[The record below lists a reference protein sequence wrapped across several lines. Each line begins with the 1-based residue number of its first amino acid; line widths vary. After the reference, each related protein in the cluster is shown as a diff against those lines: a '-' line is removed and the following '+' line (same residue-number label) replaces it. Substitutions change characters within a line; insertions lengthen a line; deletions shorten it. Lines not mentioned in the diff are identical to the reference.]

1 MGIALAIV
9 GAAVGLVLVVLVI
22 GWLWHRSPAG
32 DASHA
37 RRTWERQRAGLHQEL
52 FRRAAVSGRPRGLRW
67 KNCDFDPSVT
77 LARDQVSGQILA
89 FVGVTVSFEAIAG
102 GPMEDVEA
110 VGNLRA
116 GTAVFSYAGGRWA
129 SDGRVLFNLD
139 PPDAMRRYEGRVE
152 PLAEANP

>member
-9 GAAVGLVLVVLVI
+9 GAAGGLILVVLLI

-32 DASHA
+32 DASQA
-37 RRTWERQRAGLHQEL
+37 RRTWERQHAGLHEEL
-52 FRRAAVSGRPRGLRW
+52 LRRATLSGRPRGLRW

-89 FVGVTVSFEAIAG
+89 FVGVTVSFEAVAG

-116 GTAVFSYAGGRWA
+116 GTAVFTYARGRWA

-139 PPDAMRRYEGRVE
+139 PQDALRRYEGSVE
-152 PLAEANP
+152 PLDVSP